1 MVLEAGTPGGRIE
14 DQVTLRAGTAYAGG
28 SGSIAAARAFAD
40 SFLAEARSVHGVPV
54 SGQAA
59 GTVRLVVSELVTN
72 AAKYAPGPCL
82 LDLELSGNDISV
94 TVSDTEATLPTP
106 HAPDPERIGRHGLA
120 IVLAL
125 CRRYDI
131 ERHAGG
137 KRVRALLPL
146 D

>member
-1 MVLEAGTPGGRIE
+1 MPEAGTLKEQTWTDIGF
-14 DQVTLRAGTAYAGG
+14 RAGAAFDGAPGTA
-28 SGSIAAARAFAD
+28 AAARRFAD
-40 SFLAEARSVHGVPV
+40 DFLAEAQTRHGVPV
-54 SGQAA
+54 TAALA

-82 LDLELSGNDISV
+82 LDLELTVDDIRV
-94 TVSDTEATLPTP
+94 TVWDTEARLPAP
-106 HAPDPERIGRHGLA
+106 RSPDPARVGQHGLE
-120 IVLAL
+120 IVLAV

-137 KRVRALLPL
+137 KRVRAHLPL

>member
-1 MVLEAGTPGGRIE
+1 MPEAGTLTEQTWTDIGF
-14 DQVTLRAGTAYAGG
+14 RAGAAFDGAPGTA
-28 SGSIAAARAFAD
+28 AAARRFAD
-40 SFLAEARSVHGVPV
+40 DFLAEAQTRHGVPV
-54 SGQAA
+54 TAALA

-82 LDLELSGNDISV
+82 LDLELTVDDIRV
-94 TVSDTEATLPTP
+94 TVWDTEARLPAP
-106 HAPDPERIGRHGLA
+106 RSPDPARVGQHGLE
-120 IVLAL
+120 IVLAV

-137 KRVRALLPL
+137 KRVRAHLPL